1 MGIFDR
7 LARLVKSNVNDAIE
21 KAEDPEKMLK
31 QLMEEL
37 NNDLM
42 QVKTQ
47 VAAAIASEKQLAMKQ
62 RQFAEE
68 AEKWGQKAQLAV
80 DKGEDD
86 LAREALARRN
96 TARQTADG
104 FQAQWE
110 DARKQVSMLKDSMS
124 KLESKIAEA
133 NTKKDLLVARHRR
146 AKAEEKIQ
154 KTLSRSGGSS
164 ALSAFERMEG
174 KVMEGESRAAAY
186 GELNSSSLE
195 DRFASLGSG
204 SADVEDELA
213 QLKAAKDQKALPA
226 GE

>member
-68 AEKWGQKAQLAV
+68 AEK
-80 DKGEDD
+80 
-86 LAREALARRN
+86 
-96 TARQTADG
+96 
-104 FQAQWE
+104 
-110 DARKQVSMLKDSMS
+110 
-124 KLESKIAEA
+124 
-133 NTKKDLLVARHRR
+133 
-146 AKAEEKIQ
+146 
-154 KTLSRSGGSS
+154 
-164 ALSAFERMEG
+164 
-174 KVMEGESRAAAY
+174 
-186 GELNSSSLE
+186 
-195 DRFASLGSG
+195 
-204 SADVEDELA
+204 
-213 QLKAAKDQKALPA
+213 
-226 GE
+226 